1 MNSDVVYTTEFLSV
15 VKVLRIDRDNGSIK
29 LANGQWYL
37 FKDFI
42 NDWNS
47 DGLLLPDI
55 GQRVRIE
62 FDKFSNPIDWRSC

>member
-1 MNSDVVYTTEFLSV
+1 MNSDVTYTTETLTV
-15 VKVLRIDRDNGSIK
+15 VKTLRIDRDNGAIK
-29 LANGQWYL
+29 LANGQWYY

-47 DGLLLPDI
+47 DGLLLPDV

-62 FDKFSNPIDWRSC
+62 FDKFSNPIDWRSL